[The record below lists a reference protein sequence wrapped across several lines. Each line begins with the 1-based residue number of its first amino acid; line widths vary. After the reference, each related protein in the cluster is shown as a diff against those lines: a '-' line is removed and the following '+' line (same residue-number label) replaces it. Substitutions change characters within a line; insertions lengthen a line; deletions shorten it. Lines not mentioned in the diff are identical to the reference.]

1 MYLLVL
7 FLNVEPVSA
16 NIVSV
21 PILDILLGRLNLS
34 TLVSSPRDEGWLTV
48 VNGPPDFVDA
58 PNVQFRERGLLISHM
73 TRVERYD
80 QNNP

>member
-16 NIVSV
+16 KIVSM

-34 TLVSSPRDEGWLTV
+34 TLMSRPRGKGWLTV
-48 VNGPPDFVDA
+48 VNGQPDFVDA
-58 PNVQFRERGLLISHM
+58 PNV
-73 TRVERYD
+73 
-80 QNNP
+80 